1 MVNVMKNRI
10 LWLLLVPFSA
20 ASFAF
25 AQEKATPPD
34 APPFRETVEV
44 RVMDL
49 DVSVTDSR
57 GRPVPDLKREDFTV
71 RVDGKVVPI
80 DYFTRIEEGT
90 VHAPDLA
97 TASPEKVLAEYRSG
111 SEAYV
116 PRHFLIYVDL
126 GHMALPARNR
136 TVEALKDLVIRFG
149 PSDSA
154 RVVMFDRRGKELTEW
169 TASKETLLDAL
180 SRVKDSGMS
189 MARLMTERQT
199 LHDMDSIPVFRRS
212 TREAIARSYAD
223 QERAA
228 VRTLLSDLE
237 SELAT
242 LTPLPG
248 KKIFL
253 FATGGFELQPGY
265 AMTAYALGGFGL
277 PTQGDLSKE
286 LNTIV
291 RRANA
296 SEITFY
302 TIDARGLMA
311 QGISASE
318 DDPLAARPGIA
329 NQEDSQT
336 GLRTLAQETGG
347 VALVNSNDF
356 EGGLARVYR
365 DSSTYYSIGVNLS
378 KLAATGYQNVRVDV
392 SRPGVTARARRGFA
406 PRSGVEV
413 ARDRTQA
420 ALMTNVAYNAFPVSL
435 KTAPPTKA
443 KRLYSLPLQVTFP
456 ASGLT
461 FLPQEGKT
469 ARADAEFY
477 IGVIDDA
484 GRMSDIARGEASFDL
499 PSESPP
505 NAPITYTASLQ
516 TKKGSYRVVVNV
528 RDKATGKMGTGKA
541 DVRVE

>member
-1 MVNVMKNRI
+1 
-10 LWLLLVPFSA
+10 
-20 ASFAF
+20 
-25 AQEKATPPD
+25 
-34 APPFRETVEV
+34 
-44 RVMDL
+44 MDL
-49 DVSVTDSR
+49 DVSATDSQ
-57 GRPVPDLKREDFTV
+57 GRPVPDLKREEFTV

-90 VHAPDLA
+90 IHAPDLA
-97 TASPEKVLAEYRSG
+97 TASPEKVLTEYRTG
-111 SEAYV
+111 SQAYV

-126 GHMALPARNR
+126 GHMAIPARNR
-136 TVEALKDLVIRFG
+136 TIEALKDLVIRFG
-149 PSDSA
+149 PSDSG
-154 RVVMFDRRGKELTEW
+154 RVVMFDRRGKELSEW
-169 TASKETLLDAL
+169 TASKETLLAAL
-180 SRVKDSGMS
+180 SEIKEKGIS
-189 MARLMTERQT
+189 MARLMNERQA
-199 LHDMDSIPVFRRS
+199 LRDIDLVPLSRRS
-212 TREAIARSYAD
+212 QREFIARGYAD

-237 SELAT
+237 AELTT

-253 FATGGFELQPGY
+253 FASGGFELQPGY

-277 PTQGDLSKE
+277 PTEGNLSKE
-286 LNTIV
+286 LNAV
-291 RRANA
+291 VQRANA

-302 TIDARGLMA
+302 TIDARGLIA
-311 QGISASE
+311 VSSVRGVVDRARDEVVLVSD
-318 DDPLAARPGIA
+318 DDPLLSSRPGIA
-329 NQEDSQT
+329 REDSQT

-356 EGGLARVYR
+356 EGGLERVYR

-378 KLAATGYQNVRVDV
+378 KLQVSGYRNVRVEV
-392 SRPGVTARARRGFA
+392 SRPGVTVRTRRGFA
-406 PRSGVEV
+406 PRSGDEV

-420 ALMTNVAYNAFPVSL
+420 ALMTNVAYTAFPVSL
-435 KTAPPTKA
+435 KTAPPTKT

-461 FLPQEGKT
+461 FLEQEGKT

-484 GRMSDIARGEASFDL
+484 GRMSNISRGEASFAL
-499 PSESPP
+499 PPESPP
-505 NAPITYTASLQ
+505 NAPIIYTASLQ